1 MQTAA
6 AAAAKQQQQQ
16 PQPSRRQ
23 AGRRRSD
30 ESSSEQEEDSRSSS
44 SSSEEDSEEEDSDGE
59 AAGRPASR
67 RVAAAAA
74 AAGDSEWDSDG
85 DWEPEGAGAAAADGS
100 DSDYV
105 PDEAELLPEER
116 REQRWMEQQRR
127 ERSLAFTP
135 AGNLGGGAAGAGGRR
150 GRRGSLSSVK
160 AKVKAEPLTAAKPV
174 QRQQRQ
180 QQQPKRQQQQGGGG
194 GAETISL
201 LFSESEDEGPA
212 VRPGS
217 GAPRTAASHPP
228 PTLRL
233 SFRAAAGT
241 ARQRLAVV
249 RVRTCTPLQQVME
262 ALAAL
267 CLEGGCAADAAGL
280 ALSLG
285 TARLDPEHTVRQ
297 AGLQDGDLVEVS
309 LMQ

>member
-16 PQPSRRQ
+16 PQPGRRQ

-44 SSSEEDSEEEDSDGE
+44 SSSEEDSEGEDSDGE

-135 AGNLGGGAAGAGGRR
+135 AGNLGGGGSFGAGGRR

-160 AKVKAEPLTAAKPV
+160 AKVKAEPLTAAKPA
-174 QRQQRQ
+174 QRQR
-180 QQQPKRQQQQGGGG
+180 QPKRQQQQQGGGG
-194 GAETISL
+194 GVETISL
-201 LFSESEDEGPA
+201 LSSDSEDEGPA

-249 RVRTCTPLQQVME
+249 RVRTCTPLKQVME
-262 ALAAL
+262 ALAAC

-285 TARLDPEHTVRQ
+285 AARLDPEHTVRQ
-297 AGLQDGDLVEVS
+297 AGLQDGDLIEVS